1 MPGRHRGGGRAG
13 SAGWPEHRMH
23 LLVRDNRKKKR
34 RKVVGSGV
42 VQADTS
48 GLW

>member
-1 MPGRHRGGGRAG
+1 MPGRHRGGGRG
-13 SAGWPEHRMH
+13 RAGWPEHRMH

-34 RKVVGSGV
+34 RKVGSGV